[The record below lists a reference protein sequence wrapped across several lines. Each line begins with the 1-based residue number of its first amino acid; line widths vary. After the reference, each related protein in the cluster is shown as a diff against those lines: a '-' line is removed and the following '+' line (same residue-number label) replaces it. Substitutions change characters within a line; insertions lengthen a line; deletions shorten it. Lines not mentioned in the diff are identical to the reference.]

1 MQPTRSLPTLGCR
14 DRAGC
19 RLWIK
24 HAACSVVVCT
34 MAGASILLP
43 AGIEAKAEDY
53 PARPVTLVVPWP
65 PGNSPDGIA
74 RILGPKLADRLGK
87 PFIVEN
93 RPGAASIL
101 GAASVAK
108 ADPDGH
114 SLLVGTSTSF
124 TTGPILRKNPP
135 YDPARDFV
143 PLAMVGY
150 TPFVLVVNPAL
161 PVHSVSDLIKLAE
174 QKPGELSYG
183 SGGLGH
189 PAHIYAELLK
199 NMTGI
204 QMVHVPYKGSPPAL
218 NDVVGGH
225 IPLMFADALP
235 SLPLVADG
243 KVRALAVS
251 SSTRLVSAPN
261 IPTMAEAGVP
271 GFDAV
276 GWIMLVA
283 PAKTPA
289 QIVNKLRSEVVPFLA
304 APDVQSWIV
313 KNGMIPAKPQSPED
327 LQRFLDSEIAR
338 WRGVL
343 EEIGIAGSL

>member
-1 MQPTRSLPTLGCR
+1 MQPTRSLPKLGYR
-14 DRAGC
+14 DRAGY
-19 RLWIK
+19 RLWIE
-24 HAACSVVVCT
+24 HAACSAIVCT

-43 AGIEAKAEDY
+43 AGIEAKAEEY

-65 PGNSPDGIA
+65 PGTSPDGIA

-93 RPGAASIL
+93 RPGAASLL

-108 ADPDGH
+108 ANPDGH

-189 PAHIYAELLK
+189 PAHIYTELLK
-199 NMTGI
+199 HMTGI

-218 NDVVGGH
+218 TDVVGGH
-225 IPLMFADALP
+225 IPLMFADPLP

-251 SSTRLVSAPN
+251 SSTRLVSAPD

-283 PAKTPA
+283 PAKTPT
-289 QIVNKLRSEVVPFLA
+289 QIVNKLRSELVPFLA

-313 KNGMIPAKPQSPED
+313 KNGMILVSHSRP
-327 LQRFLDSEIAR
+327 RTCNGFLT
-338 WRGVL
+338 
-343 EEIGIAGSL
+343 